1 MKKWNDRRAIK
12 PIQIYVHKWRK
23 KHVDSFSED
32 TNNKIENAKAIGYTC
47 CFWVRQQHIIKR
59 SNRERR
65 YFFLLIHSKRKS
77 PTEINHI
84 FKKILEQFIKR
95 NQY

>member
-32 TNNKIENAKAIGYTC
+32 TNNKMENAKAIGYTC
-47 CFWVRQQHIIKR
+47 CF
-59 SNRERR
+59 
-65 YFFLLIHSKRKS
+65 
-77 PTEINHI
+77 
-84 FKKILEQFIKR
+84 
-95 NQY
+95 